1 MDKKCKVATLTLS
14 CRIQCSQHT
23 FEVFMNPILGI
34 FFIVAII
41 IGVSEA
47 LKENRDFYRG
57 KSKGIKSSKSLFNY
71 LFTDYN

>member
-1 MDKKCKVATLTLS
+1 
-14 CRIQCSQHT
+14 
-23 FEVFMNPILGI
+23 MNPILGI